1 MREPDAVLALG
12 ALAQETRLRLF
23 RALVVAGPT
32 GMTPGHLAE
41 VVDAGGSVVS
51 FHLKELTRAGLVAFE
66 REGRH
71 LIYRARIDAM
81 NDLLTFLTAN
91 CCQGQPCLDASAATC
106 TSGPAAG
113 DVPLC

>member
-12 ALAQETRLRLF
+12 ALAQETRLCLF
-23 RALVVAGPT
+23 RALVVAGPA
-32 GMTPGHLAE
+32 GMTPGRLAE

-91 CCQGQPCLDASAATC
+91 CCQGQPCLDATAAAC

-113 DVPLC
+113 NPLLC